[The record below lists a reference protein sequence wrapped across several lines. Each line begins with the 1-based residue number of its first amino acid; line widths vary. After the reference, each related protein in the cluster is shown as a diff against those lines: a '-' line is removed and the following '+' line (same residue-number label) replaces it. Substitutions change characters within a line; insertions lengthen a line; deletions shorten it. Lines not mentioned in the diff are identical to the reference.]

1 MNAETLFFV
10 EFVLNAP
17 LYTRYLD
24 ELNRDDKSRNKL
36 ALDAETGLK
45 CKPLMAEAVM
55 RAVVAVAVI
64 KLLAVL
70 CAYVTPR
77 EEWTMWD
84 VVHNVV
90 ASGELAAGTAHVAI
104 RRGIAARLPSV
115 AAALDAYLA
124 RTAAKRDA
132 VLALYEHDGMAIF
145 MMGGRG
151 AAMIAR
157 IFENGN
163 ICPQNLTGNTRV
175 GSVCANN
182 DVCES
187 MCARTKDTAGTLQH
201 CSFITASGVAAHQLS
216 GVFLSRCEVEAREKK
231 RARKLGLPKASPRHG
246 DASALFAR
254 PIDKITDATLNA
266 LLKHVMSAEGHRATI
281 AEPLHTAQE
290 EQAKATLKRKREL
303 AAARCR
309 RRV

>member
-1 MNAETLFFV
+1 
-10 EFVLNAP
+10 
-17 LYTRYLD
+17 
-24 ELNRDDKSRNKL
+24 
-36 ALDAETGLK
+36 
-45 CKPLMAEAVM
+45 
-55 RAVVAVAVI
+55 
-64 KLLAVL
+64 
-70 CAYVTPR
+70 
-77 EEWTMWD
+77 
-84 VVHNVV
+84 
-90 ASGELAAGTAHVAI
+90 LAAGTAHVAI
-104 RRGIAARLPSV
+104 RRGIAARVPSV

-231 RARKLGLPKASPRHG
+231 RARKLGLPKA
-246 DASALFAR
+246 
-254 PIDKITDATLNA
+254 DATLNA